1 MIRVDIRRQ
10 TNRLIS
16 GFTVT
21 GHAEYDVPGK
31 DIVCSGVSAVTIGTV
46 NAVEALLHVDLNPVV
61 EDGYLSLEVPK
72 IKDPTQFQDCQLL
85 LESMVVMLQGIELSY
100 QTYITI
106 QETII

>member
-10 TNRLIS
+10 SDRLIS

-46 NAVEALLHVDLNPVV
+46 NAVEELLHVDLIPAV
-61 EDGYLSLEVPK
+61 ESGYLSVDVPD
-72 IKDPTQFQDCQLL
+72 IKDPIQFQSCQLL

-106 QETII
+106 QEIII